1 MLGVNEDWFKS
12 GEKNSHLTIFQR
24 LAAQRTGCD
33 AS

>member
-1 MLGVNEDWFKS
+1 MKTGLKVGK
-12 GEKNSHLTIFQR
+12 KNSHLTIFQR